1 MITETMTIHEAL
13 SELKVLDKRIN
24 SKISEAKWCVANKH
38 SNQKIDGKSIQEY
51 KQNTKA
57 QYESVLALISRRR
70 AIRNALAK
78 SNASTEVQ
86 IGSETYTVSEAIEM
100 RKTGIELKNLLL
112 NTLSYHMTSAQRTI
126 DNGNGDKLQKAA
138 DDYIV
143 SLFGNKEKIDPE
155 TVKKLRDEY
164 IEKNTVDFIDPIFIK
179 NEIAALTEE
188 VDSFTAAVDAKLSMS
203 NAITTIEVSY

>member
-1 MITETMTIHEAL
+1 MITEKMTIHEAL

-24 SKISEAKWCVANKH
+24 SKIAEGKWCVANKH
-38 SNQKIDGKSIQEY
+38 SNLKIDGKSIQEY

-57 QYESVLALISRRR
+57 QYESVIALMNRRR

-86 IGSETYTVSEAIEM
+86 IGSEIYTVSEAIEM
-100 RKTGIELKNLLL
+100 RKTGIDLKNYLL
-112 NTLSYHMTSAQRTI
+112 NVLSSHMASAQRLV
-126 DNGNGDKLQKAA
+126 DGGNGDKLQKAA

-179 NEIAALTEE
+179 DEIASLTEE
-188 VDSFTAAVDAKLSMS
+188 IDSFTAAVDAKLSMS
-203 NAITTIEVSY
+203 NAITTIEISY

>member
-1 MITETMTIHEAL
+1 MTIHEAL

-24 SKISEAKWCVANKH
+24 SKIAEGKWCVANKH
-38 SNQKIDGKSIQEY
+38 SNLKIDGKSIQEY

-57 QYESVLALISRRR
+57 QYESVIALMNRRR

-78 SNASTEVQ
+78 SNAATEVQ

-100 RKTGIELKNLLL
+100 RKTGIDLKNYLL
-112 NTLSYHMTSAQRTI
+112 NVLSSHMASAQRLV
-126 DNGNGDKLQKAA
+126 DSGNGDKLQKAA

-179 NEIAALTEE
+179 DEIASLTDEI
-188 VDSFTAAVDAKLSMS
+188 DGFTAAVDAKLSMS
-203 NAITTIEVSY
+203 NAITTIEISY

>member
-24 SKISEAKWCVANKH
+24 NKISEAKWCVANKH